1 MNDYNKD
8 DENLVVTDIK
18 KKKNKEINNTAKDF
32 LDLKRTT
39 DQLSS
44 TVKEQ
49 TLIIKNSIDIQETEL
64 KKLKNEEIIF
74 NQNALQENIIHH
86 QKKLLN
92 EYIENN
98 EELKLNLNKLEKKLL
113 EKDRSFKVNNDELR
127 TTLSRYI
134 SNYKDLE
141 EKFNLFMETK
151 KNSNKIIIE
160 KVDHDE
166 MISKVKFFQE
176 ENTRLSSEIFQI
188 KKNYETI
195 KDNLTDVEN
204 QKNEIFKKI
213 KELNYSLT
221 ENNIIG
227 TPYLKETINE
237 DSISSKILNDISNT
251 NLKEEKKKSEKNNNL
266 DEIIGNIFK

>member
-151 KNSNKIIIE
+151 KNFKKIIIE